1 MGKHFDEDGDGV
13 ADQVSP
19 PPTGRPPD
27 GDFDLGVPP
36 VTGQYFHRLEQAPG
50 LGRHVLHDARSLDYD
65 AATLV
70 EHVATERTTYH
81 KRYGEIFDHGSVGA
95 CTGMAALGLMNTEP
109 FVGSKLLFTAQEALE
124 FYSRET
130 ALDDRQIPGRYPPE
144 DTGSTG
150 LWSMKQLRAD
160 GLISGYRWAFSLAT
174 VKRLLQ
180 VSPISLGL
188 PWFNSM
194 FEVDRDGFLIVQ
206 PFTGLAGGHQIEAT
220 GVDFERQAV
229 LLANSW
235 GDGWGQNGFAYLR
248 FTHLDQLLK
257 LHGDV
262 SVPTGRL

>member
-1 MGKHFDEDGDGV
+1 MGQHFDEDGDGV
-13 ADQVSP
+13 ADRP
-19 PPTGRPPD
+19 AERYDREHGR
-27 GDFDLGVPP
+27 DFDLGVPH
-36 VTGQYFHRLEQAPG
+36 VTGQYFHQLEQAPG

-65 AATLV
+65 AA
-70 EHVATERTTYH
+70 EMVASVTSEKTTIH
-81 KRYGEIFDHGSVGA
+81 ARYGEIFDQGDVGA

-109 FVGSKLLFTAQEALE
+109 FAGSKLFTTQDALE

-160 GLISGYRWAFSLAT
+160 GLIPGYRWAFSLTT
-174 VKRLLQ
+174 VKKLLQ

-194 FEVDRDGFLIVQ
+194 FSVDRNGFMVVQ
-206 PFTGLAGGHQIEAT
+206 SFTGLAGGHQIEAV

>member
-1 MGKHFDEDGDGV
+1 MGKHTDEDGDGV
-13 ADQVSP
+13 ADQVTP
-19 PPTGRPPD
+19 LPDGRPED
-27 GDFDLGVPP
+27 GDFDLGVPH
-36 VTGQYFHRLEQAPG
+36 VTGTYFHRLEQAPG
-50 LGRHVLHDARSLDYD
+50 LGRHVLHDNRSLDYD

-70 EHVATERTTYH
+70 EHVTTERTTYH
-81 KRYGEIFDHGSVGA
+81 ARHGEVFDQGNVGA
-95 CTGMAALGLMNTEP
+95 CTAMAALGLMNTEP
-109 FVGSKLLFTAQEALE
+109 FVGSKLFTTEDALA

-130 ALDDRQIPGRYPPE
+130 ALDDRQIPGRYPPD

-160 GLISGYRWAFSLAT
+160 GLIPAYRWAFSLAT

-194 FEVDRDGFLIVQ
+194 FDVDAHGFLVVQ
-206 PFTGLAGGHQIEAT
+206 SFTGLAGGHQIEAT

-229 LLANSW
+229 EITNSW
-235 GDGWGQNGFAYLR
+235 GPGWGHNGRAFLR

-262 SVPTGRL
+262 AVPSGRS

>member
-13 ADQVSP
+13 ADQRADREF
-19 PPTGRPPD
+19 GR
-27 GDFDLGVPP
+27 DFDMGVPH
-36 VTGQYFHRLEQAPG
+36 VAGQYFHLLEQGPG

-70 EHVATERTTYH
+70 EHVTTERTTYH
-81 KRYGEIFDHGSVGA
+81 KRHGAIFDQGNVGA
-95 CTGMAALGLMNTEP
+95 CTAMAALGLMNTEP
-109 FVGSKLLFTAQEALE
+109 FVGSKVYTTDDALA

-130 ALDDRQIPGRYPPE
+130 RLDDSQIPGEYPPD

-160 GLISGYRWAFSLAT
+160 GLIPGYRWAFSVAT

-194 FEVDRDGFLIVQ
+194 FSVDHHGYLIVQ

-229 LLANSW
+229 EVTNSW
-235 GDGWGQNGFAYLR
+235 GDGWGESGKAFIR

-262 SVPTGRL
+262 AVPTGRS

>member
-1 MGKHFDEDGDGV
+1 MGKHFDNDGDGV
-13 ADQVSP
+13 ADGP
-19 PPTGRPPD
+19 PRRPDD
-27 GDFDLGVPP
+27 GDFDLGVPS
-36 VTGQYFHRLEQAPG
+36 VTGQYFHLLEQGPG

-70 EHVATERTTYH
+70 EQVTTERTTYH
-81 KRYGEIFDHGSVGA
+81 RRYGPIFDQGNVGA
-95 CTGMAALGLMNTEP
+95 CTAMAALGLMNTEP
-109 FVGSKLLFTAQEALE
+109 FVGSKLFTTDDALA
-124 FYSRET
+124 FYARET
-130 ALDDRQIPGRYPPE
+130 VLDDRQIPGHYPPD

-160 GLISGYRWAFSLAT
+160 GLIPGYRWAFSVAT

-194 FEVDRDGFLIVQ
+194 FSVDHHGYLIVQ

-229 LLANSW
+229 EVTNSW
-235 GDGWGQNGFAYLR
+235 GDGWGQGGKAFIR

-262 SVPTGRL
+262 AVPTGRS